1 MICPTEASGVMWSG
15 RCHPFAIHMSIRM
28 TRAVPA
34 TIEDRKKETGITGD
48 HHCGAS
54 MFGISRYSEPS
65 ELWCIVDR
73 VTAAMASRIGS
84 NALLA
89 AVPEH
94 PGQRPEDHGGH
105 GRVDQV
111 AREHED
117 EQRHRERHV
126 GAGPLLP
133 ERQRRWRPAALQG
146 DRQELE
152 ERGS

>member
-1 MICPTEASGVMWSG
+1 MICPTEASGFMCSG

-65 ELWCIVDR
+65 ELWCMVDR

-84 NALLA
+84 NVFPSRCRNTQASVPKTT
-89 AVPEH
+89 AVP
-94 PGQRPEDHGGH
+94 
-105 GRVDQV
+105 
-111 AREHED
+111 
-117 EQRHRERHV
+117 
-126 GAGPLLP
+126 
-133 ERQRRWRPAALQG
+133 AA
-146 DRQELE
+146 
-152 ERGS
+152 